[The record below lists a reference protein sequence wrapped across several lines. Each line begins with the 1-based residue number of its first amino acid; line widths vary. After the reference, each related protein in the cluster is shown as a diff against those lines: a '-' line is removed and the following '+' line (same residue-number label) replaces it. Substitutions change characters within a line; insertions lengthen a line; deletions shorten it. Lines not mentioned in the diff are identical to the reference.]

1 MTLVNF
7 FRAREFQLRVVRQK
21 YITRQQLQKQP
32 HKFNNILHVVYLLG
46 HVSVCGGVK
55 VILEHANELFKVG
68 AQVSLLSHFPRP
80 DWFDIKADYIQIPFG
95 LELARGIPADCDLVV
110 ATYWD
115 QLAACVEACAAPVVY
130 FEQGD
135 FHLWDWE
142 RVSED
147 KQKLIYHLYQL
158 PSYIITCSHT
168 GAKKIKEVFQR
179 DALVF
184 HNALNNEVFFPKK
197 ELSKEKWILGVGSE
211 HTKFKRIPDIWQAC
225 QIVQSKGYDI
235 HFKWVTQSNP
245 TKPLGTVVVNPPQPI
260 LGDIYRQA
268 QIYICASEYETFPL
282 PPLEAMAC
290 GTPVITTANDGALA
304 YAVDRENCLYFTCG
318 DTDQLAN
325 KIITLLEDQGL
336 YNHLQQNG
344 YKTASRFQWQEI
356 ISQLKT
362 FYEEAAQHQAIPIH
376 QETDW
381 VKLMPISFSPEDQRT
396 IAQFLGHTAADLIYL
411 PFVYELNE
419 HCKLTRWHPIF
430 QRKLALS
437 GQVDHLYLSFQV
449 LPLEDHPYYEAISVF
464 VAENYTE
471 AFQYFKK
478 HLDTNNNPQEVAV
491 LLRWL
496 IWCLIKA
503 KLYSEAQS
511 LLNKGFKNHPGF
523 ADLYYLYGLLV
534 KLSGNDQELTI
545 IRHNLTLLGDAVG
558 FPEYIKDVYT
568 LL

>member
-1 MTLVNF
+1 MTLVSY
-7 FRAREFQLRVVRQK
+7 FRVKEFQLRAVRQN
-21 YITRQQLQKQP
+21 YITKQRLQKKQSRDQP
-32 HKFNNILHVVYLLG
+32 DKILHVVYLLG

-55 VILEHANELFKVG
+55 VILEHANELIKVG
-68 AQVSLLSHFPRP
+68 VRVSLLSHFPQP
-80 DWFDIKADYIQIPFG
+80 DWFDIKAEYIQLPFG
-95 LELARGIPADCDLVV
+95 LELTRGIPADCDLVV

-115 QLAACVEACAAPVVY
+115 QLAACVEANVAPVVY

-158 PSYIITCSHT
+158 PAYIITCSST

-184 HNALNNEVFFPKK
+184 HNALNNEVFFPKQ
-197 ELSKEKWILGVGSE
+197 ELSKEKWLLGVGSE

-235 HFKWVTQSNP
+235 NFKWVTQNTP
-245 TKPLGTVVVNPPQPI
+245 TEPLGTVVVSPPQPV

-268 QIYICASEYETFPL
+268 HIYICASEYETFPL

-304 YAVDRENCLYFTCG
+304 YAVDGENCLFFTCG
-318 DTDQLAN
+318 DTEELAN
-325 KIITLLEDQGL
+325 KIITLLEDQEL
-336 YNHLQQNG
+336 YHHLQQNG
-344 YKTASRFQWQEI
+344 YKTAAEFQWQEI
-356 ISQLKT
+356 ITRLRT
-362 FYEEAAQHQAIPIH
+362 FYEAAAQHQIVPVH

-381 VKLMPISFSPEDQRT
+381 LKLMSITFTPEDQRS
-396 IAQFLGHTAADLIYL
+396 IDQFLGGTAADLIYL

-419 HCKLTRWHPIF
+419 YCKITRWHPVF
-430 QRKLALS
+430 QRKLANS
-437 GQVDHLYLSFQV
+437 GQVDYLYLSFKI
-449 LPLEDHPYYEAISVF
+449 LPLEEHPYHQAISAF
-464 VAENYTE
+464 AAENFLA
-471 AFQYFKK
+471 AFKLFKK
-478 HLDTNNNPQEVAV
+478 YLETNSNPQEKAI

-503 KLYSEAQS
+503 KLYPEAQS
-511 LLNKGFKNHPGF
+511 LLNNGLKHYSGFS
-523 ADLYYLYGLLV
+523 DLYYLYGLLAD
-534 KLSGNDQELTI
+534 SAEELAAI
-545 IRHNLTLLGDAVG
+545 KHTLNTLGDAVS
-558 FPEYIKDVYT
+558 FPEYIKDVKN